1 VTRFS
6 SLAKLLVDSGAVTQ
20 PQMAAIYEH
29 AARAPGQADV
39 DAELLTLASEHEDV
53 IAAVVAERTQVPAV
67 VFGSSTIDLT
77 ALDLV
82 TADFLRE
89 HQVLPV
95 LARSDDITVAVAD
108 PARAAAAVAHL
119 GVMLARRIVVVTTVA
134 QLLAVAIERALD
146 ARRAG
151 GDVLRGGRAV
161 DGGASL
167 TLRSPHVKARIPRPD
182 SIARALA
189 DVFDDLTESVPGP
202 PRAPTLGALRLK
214 KVRSPVSGESDAGV
228 IERSL
233 VKHERPHVLIVEDDE
248 AIGLLLSRSLQG
260 DGYDTHH
267 VLTGD
272 AVGQALSNRRPDVIV
287 LDAVVPGVHGFE
299 ICAALK
305 ASPEWRSTP
314 VIMISAVF
322 RGFERAHEIQEQH
335 GADAFIE
342 KPFQLD
348 HVRRVVADLL
358 RQPLPAAVVTPAQHL
373 SESRA
378 RALVDHHVTVGDIAS
393 ANAVV
398 TRWLASEPL
407 SARAWLE
414 RGHLAMQGTDYM
426 GALQSYEIAAVYDR
440 TMFNAQVSLASLYE
454 QLGFKRRAK
463 TTWMAAAACAPDHE
477 TGARIRAGLK
487 S

>member
-1 VTRFS
+1 MT
-6 SLAKLLVDSGAVTQ
+6 
-20 PQMAAIYEH
+20 AIYEH
-29 AARAPGQADV
+29 AARKPGQADV
-39 DAELLTLASEHEDV
+39 DAELLALASEHEDV

-82 TADFLRE
+82 TADFMRQ

-95 LARSDDITVAVAD
+95 LARSNDITVAVAD
-108 PARAAAAVAHL
+108 PASVAAAVAHL
-119 GVMLARRIVVVTTVA
+119 GVILARRIVVVTSVA
-134 QLLAVAIERALD
+134 QLLTRAIERALD

-151 GDVLRGGRAV
+151 GVVLQGRRAV
-161 DGGASL
+161 DAFASL
-167 TLRSPHVKARIPRPD
+167 TLRSPHITAKIPRPD
-182 SIARALA
+182 TIARALA
-189 DVFDDLTESVPGP
+189 DVFDDGTESSPGTV
-202 PRAPTLGALRLK
+202 RAPTLGALRLK
-214 KVRSPVSGESDAGV
+214 KVRSPAGGEADVGV

-233 VKHERPHVLIVEDDE
+233 VNHEPRHVLIVEDDE

-267 VLTGD
+267 VLSGD
-272 AVGQALSNRRPDVIV
+272 DVGRALSNRRPDVII

-305 ASPEWRSTP
+305 ASPKWRSTP
-314 VIMISAVF
+314 IVMISAVF
-322 RGFERAHEIQEQH
+322 RGFERAREIQEQH

-373 SESRA
+373 SEA
-378 RALVDHHVTVGDIAS
+378 RALAMVDHHVTVGDIAGAS
-393 ANAVV
+393 AIV
-398 TRWLASEPL
+398 TRWLESEPL

-414 RGHLAMQGTDYM
+414 RGHLAMLGTDSM

-454 QLGFKRRAK
+454 QLGFIRRAK
-463 TTWMAAAACAPDHE
+463 TTWLAAAACAPDDE
-477 TGARIRAGLK
+477 TGARIRAGIK